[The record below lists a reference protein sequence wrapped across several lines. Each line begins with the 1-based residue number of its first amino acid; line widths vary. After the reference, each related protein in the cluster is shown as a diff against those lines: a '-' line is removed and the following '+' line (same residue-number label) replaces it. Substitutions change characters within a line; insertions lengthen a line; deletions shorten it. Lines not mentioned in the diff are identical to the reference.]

1 MYDCIIC
8 KKKCLKCN
16 QYFSKKDLYYH
27 QHYDKYYKT
36 YWCKK
41 CLENHYNQRSKISQ
55 RSI

>member
-41 CLENHYNQRSKISQ
+41 CLENHYNQRSKTSQ
-55 RSI
+55 RNI